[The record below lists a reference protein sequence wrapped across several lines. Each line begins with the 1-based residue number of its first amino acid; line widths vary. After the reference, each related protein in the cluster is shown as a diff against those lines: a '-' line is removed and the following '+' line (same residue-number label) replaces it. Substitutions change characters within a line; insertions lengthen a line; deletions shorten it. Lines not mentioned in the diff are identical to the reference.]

1 MMKIFK
7 HCMVCVVAVAI
18 FFSQVLGANADSL
31 NGRFQNA
38 GFISVMT
45 QENRVIKAVDM
56 IISQFGGQGA
66 EKNVQKV
73 AGLMGME
80 AAIFGLI
87 AYLVYFFTRKP
98 PSPGRTTGGRT
109 FDALAHSAWA
119 FN

>member
-1 MMKIFK
+1 MKIFK
-7 HCMVCVVAVAI
+7 HCIVCFVAVAI
-18 FFSQVLGANADSL
+18 FFSQILRANADSL

-56 IISQFGGQGA
+56 VISQFEGQGG

-80 AAIFGLI
+80 AAIFGFI

-98 PSPGRTTGGRT
+98 PDPRRSAGERA
-109 FDALAHSAWA
+109 FDAFVYSAWA
-119 FN
+119 L

>member
-1 MMKIFK
+1 MKIFK
-7 HCMVCVVAVAI
+7 HCIVCFVAVAI

-31 NGRFQNA
+31 NDRFQNA

-66 EKNVQKV
+66 EKDVQKV

-80 AAIFGLI
+80 AAIFGLV

-98 PSPGRTTGGRT
+98 PSPNRETGGRA
-109 FDALAHSAWA
+109 FDAFAYSAWA
-119 FN
+119 LN